1 MKRESE
7 SNRTG
12 GKPNSEHD
20 CIGSWHRIVGAPHA
34 LFREVYACRFT
45 MLSLP
50 GAKGGDRMQSAH
62 GNSGLTLCGPSLSG
76 SGSQD
81 EPRDE
86 QWLSP
91 PSQ

>member
-45 MLSLP
+45 MLSLFP
-50 GAKGGDRMQSAH
+50 SSSWREGRRLAIGCKVHME
-62 GNSGLTLCGPSLSG
+62 TL
-76 SGSQD
+76 D
-81 EPRDE
+81 
-86 QWLSP
+86 
-91 PSQ
+91 